1 MRLLLDA
8 LSRVGLTLV
17 CGLLLVPGTGQCAE
31 DRFFDSG
38 DVKIHYVVEG
48 EGEPVLLIHGFA
60 VNAQLQWGLP
70 GIIKELAK
78 DYRVIAPDCRGHG
91 KSGKPTDPKKYG
103 LEMVEDAV
111 RLLDHLKIKKAH
123 VVGYSMGALIVG
135 KLVVTHPD
143 RLLSATL
150 GGAGAFRE
158 GTEVP
163 RFILD
168 LAESLEKDNSIGPLL
183 VALTPPGK
191 PKPPPQ
197 AVAQINR
204 MLVGDNGK
212 ALAAVVRGWKE
223 LAVTDE
229 QLKANRVP
237 TLALIGEVDPL
248 RKTVDDLKGRMA
260 RLQIKVIEGGDH
272 MTAFVKPDFMAELR
286 KFLAEH
292 SRRGKVKEKV
302 PAGAGK

>member
-1 MRLLLDA
+1 MYH
-8 LSRVGLTLV
+8 RVGLALV
-17 CGLLLVPGTGQCAE
+17 CGLLFVPTVGRAE
-31 DRFFDSG
+31 DGFFDSG
-38 DVKIHYVVEG
+38 GVKIHYLIEG
-48 EGEPVLLIHGFA
+48 AGEPVLLIHGFA
-60 VNAQLQWGLP
+60 VNTQLQWGVP

-78 DYRVIAPDCRGHG
+78 DHRVIAPDCRGHG

-123 VVGYSMGALIVG
+123 FVGYSMGALIVG

-143 RLLSATL
+143 RMLSATF
-150 GGAGAFRE
+150 GGGGAFRE
-158 GTEVP
+158 GAEVP
-163 RFILD
+163 RFVVD
-168 LAESLEKDNSIGPLL
+168 LTESLEKDNSIRPLIL
-183 VALTPPGK
+183 ALTPPGK
-191 PKPPPQ
+191 PKPPEQ

-237 TLALIGEVDPL
+237 TLALVGDIDPL
-248 RKTVDDLKGRMA
+248 KKSVDDLKGRMA
-260 RLQIKVIEGGDH
+260 HLQIKVIEGGDH
-272 MTAFVKPDFMAELR
+272 LTAFVKPEFLADLR

-292 SRRGKVKEKV
+292 SRGKKVKEIV

>member
-1 MRLLLDA
+1 MTHRF
-8 LSRVGLTLV
+8 GLALV
-17 CGLLLVPGTGQCAE
+17 CGLLFVPGTGQCAE
-31 DRFFDSG
+31 DGFFDSG
-38 DVKIHYVVEG
+38 GVKIHYLIEG
-48 EGEPVLLIHGFA
+48 EGEPILLIHGFA
-60 VNAQLQWGLP
+60 VTAQLQWGLP

-78 DYRVIAPDCRGHG
+78 DHRVIAPDCRGHG

-111 RLLDHLKIKKAH
+111 RLLNHLKIKKAH
-123 VVGYSMGALIVG
+123 LVGYSMGALIVG

-150 GGAGAFRE
+150 GGAGAYRE

-163 RFILD
+163 RFIVD

-191 PKPPPQ
+191 PKPPEQ

-223 LAVTDE
+223 LAVTEE

-237 TLALIGEVDPL
+237 VLALVGEDDPL
-248 RKTVDDLKGRMA
+248 KKTVDDLKGRMA
-260 RLQIKVIEGGDH
+260 DLQIKVLEGGDH

-286 KFLAEH
+286 KFLTEH